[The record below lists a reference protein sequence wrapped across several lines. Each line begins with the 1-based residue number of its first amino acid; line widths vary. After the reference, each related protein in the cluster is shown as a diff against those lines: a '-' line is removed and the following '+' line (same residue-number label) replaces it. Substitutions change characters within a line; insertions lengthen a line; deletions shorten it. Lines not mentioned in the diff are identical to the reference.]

1 MSRNARSR
9 RYKQRH
15 GISPGHGPMRMWVK
29 PCNQC
34 FGAIN
39 RLAASLPLP
48 KFKSKALRSLEEN
61 KS

>member
-15 GISPGHGPMRMWVK
+15 GIAPGHGPMHLWTK

-48 KFKSKALRSLEEN
+48 RFKSKTILSRQEN
-61 KS
+61 AS